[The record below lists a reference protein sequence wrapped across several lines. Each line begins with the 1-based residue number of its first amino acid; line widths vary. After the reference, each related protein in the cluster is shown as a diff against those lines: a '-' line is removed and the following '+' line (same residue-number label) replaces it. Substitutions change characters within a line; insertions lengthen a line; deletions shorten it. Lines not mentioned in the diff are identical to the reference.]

1 MEHDA
6 RPSVTINLV
15 AQFNEFLK
23 DQAEKGGCVENL
35 QKLKADAG
43 ITLTLTS
50 LDDPDSVGTY
60 VQWRC
65 GWYVAG
71 GMDSLLNFFMLF
83 DEYMAFKT
91 KQFARA
97 TVDALN

>member
-1 MEHDA
+1 
-6 RPSVTINLV
+6 
-15 AQFNEFLK
+15 
-23 DQAEKGGCVENL
+23 
-35 QKLKADAG
+35 
-43 ITLTLTS
+43 
-50 LDDPDSVGTY
+50 LDDPDSVGTF

-71 GMDSLLNFFMLF
+71 GMDSLTNFFILF

-97 TVDALN
+97 TVVALN